1 MKSFKIDGDEEIF
14 YELCTFLIMASKSTP
29 KSQPIDTFIANK
41 FKGVMKEYYDDY
53 MFYAD

>member
-1 MKSFKIDGDEEIF
+1 
-14 YELCTFLIMASKSTP
+14 MASKSSP

-53 MFYAD
+53 VFYADENEVGHQIPPS